1 MPVSINARL
10 LQLST
15 IEDVNLSASS
25 KGLSPQL
32 RSLFFLSHSL
42 RAPDH
47 THLRVAEVDRGSG
60 YVVSKEDDVGLQH
73 AGAAAGRAVGERE
86 RSVVGVGKQLGVPVG
101 ALLRMLLVATRS
113 AAAAAAAAAA
123 ASATFAVIVTNP
135 VFVRV
140 LEPLLHVRSG
150 RERTAVHTSDLY
162 GAVPGK
168 RKIRPLASPVW

>member
-1 MPVSINARL
+1 
-10 LQLST
+10 
-15 IEDVNLSASS
+15 
-25 KGLSPQL
+25 
-32 RSLFFLSHSL
+32 
-42 RAPDH
+42 
-47 THLRVAEVDRGSG
+47 VAEVDRGSG
-60 YVVSKEDDVGLQH
+60 YVVSKEDDVGLQY

-113 AAAAAAAAAA
+113 TAAAAAAA